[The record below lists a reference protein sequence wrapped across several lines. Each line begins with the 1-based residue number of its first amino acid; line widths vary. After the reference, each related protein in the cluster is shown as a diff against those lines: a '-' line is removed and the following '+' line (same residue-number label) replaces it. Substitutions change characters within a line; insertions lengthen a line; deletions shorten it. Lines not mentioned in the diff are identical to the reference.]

1 MTAGSTPVLCGQVAE
16 RVWVISGPRRR
27 WPRAVPDPRDLAA
40 AAGLPPWRAAERLA
54 GRAALRELL
63 ARVRP
68 QLADAEVVAAPG
80 RPPRLTGA
88 PGVAVSVS
96 HDGDAVAA
104 AVALDG
110 PVGVD
115 VQQVPDRDHDR
126 LLRRCLGPWAA
137 EAARWPREERRRE
150 LAWVWTAQEACVKAA
165 GTGLRGRPWTI
176 AVPPHATGGRWR
188 DLRWVSLRDRSAV
201 PLSCAFH
208 DPTDGLSAVDSRR
221 EKRG

>member
-1 MTAGSTPVLCGQVAE
+1 MAE
-16 RVWVISGPRRR
+16 RVWVISGPRLR
-27 WPRAVPDPRDLAA
+27 WLRTAPDPRDVAA
-40 AAGLPPWRAAERLA
+40 AAGLPSWRAAERLA
-54 GRAALRELL
+54 GLAALRELL

-68 QLADAEVVAAPG
+68 PLAGAGIVAAPG
-80 RPPRLTGA
+80 RPPRLAGA

-96 HDGDAVAA
+96 HDKDAVAA

-126 LLRRCLGPWAA
+126 LLRRCLGPWAD
-137 EAARWPREERRRE
+137 EAARWPRAERRRE

-176 AVPPHATGGRWR
+176 EIPPHATGGRWR
-188 DLRWVSLRDRSAV
+188 TMRWLSLRDWSAV

-208 DPTDGLSAVDSRR
+208 DPTDGLHATDTIG

>member
-1 MTAGSTPVLCGQVAE
+1 MRWAQVADL
-16 RVWVISGPRRR
+16 VWVISGPR
-27 WPRAVPDPRDLAA
+27 PRPSSAPHPRDLASC
-40 AAGLPPWRAAERLA
+40 AGLPPWRAGQRLA

-63 ARVRP
+63 TRVSP
-68 QLADAEVVAAPG
+68 AHAAAPVVADPG
-80 RPPRLTGA
+80 GPPRLADA

-104 AVALDG
+104 AVSLAG

-115 VQQVPDRDHDR
+115 VQQVPDGDHDR

-137 EAARWPREERRRE
+137 EAARWPRHEQRTE

-176 AVPPHATGGRWR
+176 EVPPHATAGRWR
-188 DLRWVSLRDRSAV
+188 DLRWVSLRDWSAT

-208 DPTDGLSAVDSRR
+208 DPADGGRTAPSEPENRP
-221 EKRG
+221 